1 MNFSE
6 GVELL
11 CSSLESVRLGGSLV
25 GEIVFIVVDSE
36 VDVKQ
41 RSDTAS
47 FNTSVE
53 KLRMDQDGLR
63 LDFGEI
69 LERRRSRENPSTRR
83 SKRENSRQLRR
94 LEIGVFI
101 NDDSIE
107 SSDTSVSI
115 LDAGGGNEDSR
126 EHHQRRRHHL
136 SPILSDDG

>member
-6 GVELL
+6 GVELF
-11 CSSLESVRLGGSLV
+11 CSSLESVRLGGSLL

-36 VDVKQ
+36 VDMKQ

-47 FNTSVE
+47 FDTSAE
-53 KLRMDQDGLR
+53 KLRMERYGLR

-94 LEIGVFI
+94 IEIGVFI
-101 NDDSIE
+101 DDDSIE
-107 SSDTSVSI
+107 SSDASVSL

-126 EHHQRRRHHL
+126 EHHERRRHHL
-136 SPILSDDG
+136 RPILSDVG